1 MRRED
6 TPSEVFVGDAA
17 TRSTRGANPAIGL
30 TTAEVVALRAVHG
43 RNVIASASRN
53 LWWSTVRDVLAE
65 PMFVLLIIAA
75 VLYGLLGDRP
85 QAMTLLAFVVA
96 EVALTMFQSHRTASV
111 LSALRDLSAPRAHVL
126 RDGIRTSVSA
136 VELVPGDVVFV
147 EEGAKV
153 PADGLVVEAHELSVD
168 ESLLTGESIA
178 VDKFPCSPDDGTLP
192 AVMSNALFS
201 GTMVVRGQG
210 CMSVTA
216 IGAKTQLGQIG
227 TQLADVKEAPSPLQR
242 EIRTFVRRFAT
253 LAMLIC
259 ALLVLAYRWRTD
271 AWLPGLLAGITLAIS
286 ILPEELPVIMTV
298 FMALGARRIV
308 AEGVLTRRLSAIET
322 LGQTSVLCVDK
333 TGTLTQNRMSVR
345 VLYANGDEAW
355 ISNDA
360 PEIRP
365 VFHELIEYL
374 VLASEIEPVDP
385 MERAFHEA
393 GNAYLA
399 DTGRLHRHWSLV
411 QEYALTPD
419 LPAMS
424 HGWQT
429 ADGGDLLV
437 ACKGAPEAI
446 CSLCGMSPHDSKALL
461 ERATRMAE
469 NGLRVLGV
477 ARARHRGETW
487 PARQHDFDFTF
498 VGLVGLLDPV
508 RPEVAGAIAECKA
521 AGVRVVMIT
530 GDYPSTARAIATEV
544 GIDAAHVMSGA
555 ELAAM
560 DDAALQRVIS
570 DTSVFARVTPEQKLR
585 LVNAFRRA
593 GEVVAMT
600 GDGVNDAPALKAAH
614 IGIAMGRR
622 GAEVARE
629 VASLVLLRDD
639 FTPIV
644 LAIRL
649 GRRIYANL
657 KQAISFSVAAHL
669 PMIAAATIP
678 VLAGWPPMLGPVHI
692 VALEMIIAPVC
703 SIVFENE
710 REKPTVMHEPP
721 RRTGERLMTN
731 RALAASVMI
740 GCAVGLAVVLAYASM
755 LLRGFD
761 AAAARTVAFPMLVL
775 GNVSIMT
782 AVRLRARGAVPR
794 HLRDTNPYGWAVAGF
809 ALVALCMLLMVPAIA
824 RVFGLHAVLAWPQ

>member
-6 TPSEVFVGDAA
+6 TPSEVFAGDAE
-17 TRSTRGANPAIGL
+17 TRSTPGANPAIGL
-30 TTAEVVALRAVHG
+30 TTTEVAALRAMHG

-53 LWWSTVRDVLAE
+53 LWWRTIRDVLAE

-75 VLYGLLGDRP
+75 VLYSLLGDTP

-111 LSALRDLSAPRAHVL
+111 LRALRDLSAPQAHVL
-126 RDGIRTSVSA
+126 RDGTRTSVSA
-136 VELVPGDVVFV
+136 MELVPGDVVFV

-153 PADGLVVEAHELSVD
+153 PADGLLVEAHELSVD

-178 VDKFPCSPDDGTLP
+178 VDKFSGLPGGTLP
-192 AVMSNALFS
+192 ATMSNVLFS

-210 CMSVTA
+210 CMAVTA

-227 TQLADVKEAPSPLQR
+227 TQLADVKEAPSPLQL

-308 AEGVLTRRLSAIET
+308 NEGVLTRRLSAIET

-355 ISNDA
+355 IRNDA
-360 PEIRP
+360 PEISP

-399 DTGRLHRHWSLV
+399 NTGRLHRHWSLV

-429 ADGGDLLV
+429 SDGRDRLV

-446 CSLCGMSPHDSKALL
+446 CSLCGMAPHDAQALL

-477 ARARHRGETW
+477 ARARHRGGKW
-487 PARQHDFDFTF
+487 PDRQHDFDFTF

-544 GIDAAHVMSGA
+544 GIDSAHVVSGA
-555 ELAAM
+555 ELVAM
-560 DDAALQRVIS
+560 NDAALQRLIR

-585 LVNAFRRA
+585 LVNAFRHA

-710 REKPTVMHEPP
+710 REKPTIMREPP
-721 RRTGERLMTN
+721 RRAGERLMTN
-731 RALAASVMI
+731 RALAASVAI

-755 LLRGFD
+755 LSGGFD
-761 AAAARTVAFPMLVL
+761 AVAARTVAFPMLVL
-775 GNVSIMT
+775 GNVGIML
-782 AVRLRARGAVPR
+782 AVRLLARGAVPR
-794 HLRDTNPYGWAVAGF
+794 HLRDANPYGWAVVGF
-809 ALVALCMLLMVPAIA
+809 ALVALCVLLTVPAIA
-824 RVFGLHAVLAWPQ
+824 SVFGLHAVLAWRD

>member
-6 TPSEVFVGDAA
+6 TPSEAFVDDGA
-17 TRSTRGANPAIGL
+17 TRSTPGANPAIGL
-30 TTAEVVALRAVHG
+30 TTAEVAALRVVHG

-75 VLYGLLGDRP
+75 VLYGLLGDTP

-111 LSALRDLSAPRAHVL
+111 LRALRDLSAPRAHVL
-126 RDGIRTSVSA
+126 RDGTRTSVSA

-153 PADGLVVEAHELSVD
+153 PADGLLVEAHELSVD
-168 ESLLTGESIA
+168 ESLLTGESMS
-178 VDKFPCSPDDGTLP
+178 VDKFAGSPDGPLP
-192 AVMSNALFS
+192 ATMPNVLFS

-210 CMSVTA
+210 CMTVTA

-227 TQLADVKEAPSPLQR
+227 TQLADVKETQSPLQR

-286 ILPEELPVIMTV
+286 ILPEELPIIMTV

-308 AEGVLTRRLSAIET
+308 NEGVLTRRLSAIET

-333 TGTLTQNRMSVR
+333 TGTLTQNRMSLR

-355 ISNDA
+355 IRSDA
-360 PEIRP
+360 PEISP

-393 GNAYLA
+393 GQAYLA
-399 DTGRLHRHWSLV
+399 NTGRLHRHWSLV

-429 ADGGDLLV
+429 SDGGDRLV

-446 CSLCGMSPHDSKALL
+446 CALCGMPPHDSQAVL

-487 PARQHDFDFTF
+487 PDRQHDFDFTF

-530 GDYPSTARAIATEV
+530 GDYPSTARAIAAEV
-544 GIDAAHVMSGA
+544 GIDTARVMTGP
-555 ELAAM
+555 ELVAM
-560 DDAALQRVIS
+560 DGAALQRVIR

-629 VASLVLLRDD
+629 VASLALLRDD

-678 VLAGWPPMLGPVHI
+678 VLAGWPPLLGPLHI
-692 VALEMIIAPVC
+692 VAVEMIIAPVC

-710 REKPTVMHEPP
+710 REKPTVMREPP
-721 RRTGERLMTN
+721 RRAGERLMTN
-731 RALAASVMI
+731 RALAASVAI

-755 LLRGFD
+755 LSGGFD
-761 AAAARTVAFPMLVL
+761 AVAARTVAFPMLVL
-775 GNVSIMT
+775 GNVGIML
-782 AVRLRARGAVPR
+782 AVRLLARGAVPR
-794 HLRDTNPYGWAVAGF
+794 HLRDTNPYGLAVAGF
-809 ALVALCMLLMVPAIA
+809 ALIALCVLLMAPSIA
-824 RVFGLHAVLAWPQ
+824 RVFGLYAVLAWSG

>member
-6 TPSEVFVGDAA
+6 TPSEVFVGDAE
-17 TRSTRGANPAIGL
+17 TRSTPGANPAIGL
-30 TTAEVVALRAVHG
+30 TTAEVAALQAVHG
-43 RNVIASASRN
+43 RNVIVSASGN
-53 LWWSTVRDVLAE
+53 LWWRTVRDVLAE

-75 VLYGLLGDRP
+75 VLYGLLGDTP
-85 QAMTLLAFVVA
+85 QAMTLLAFVAA
-96 EVALTMFQSHRTASV
+96 EVVLTMFQSHRTASV
-111 LSALRDLSAPRAHVL
+111 LRALRDLSAPRAHVL
-126 RDGIRTSVSA
+126 RDGTRNSVSA
-136 VELVPGDVVFV
+136 LELVPGDVVFV

-153 PADGLVVEAHELSVD
+153 PSDGLLVEAHELSVD

-178 VDKFPCSPDDGTLP
+178 VDKFPGLSDGMLP
-192 AVMSNALFS
+192 ATMSNVLFS

-210 CMSVTA
+210 CMTVTA

-227 TQLADVKEAPSPLQR
+227 TQLADVKEAPSPLQL

-308 AEGVLTRRLSAIET
+308 NEGVLTRRLSAIET

-355 ISNDA
+355 VRNDA
-360 PEIRP
+360 PEISP

-393 GNAYLA
+393 GNVYLGN
-399 DTGRLHRHWSLV
+399 TGRLHRHWSLV

-424 HGWQT
+424 HGWQSS
-429 ADGGDLLV
+429 DGRDRPV

-446 CSLCGMSPHDSKALL
+446 CSLCGMGPHDAQALL

-469 NGLRVLGV
+469 GGLRVLGV

-487 PARQHDFDFTF
+487 PDRQRDFDFTF

-544 GIDAAHVMSGA
+544 GIDGAHVVSGA
-555 ELAAM
+555 ELVAM
-560 DDAALQRVIS
+560 DDAALQRVIR

-669 PMIAAATIP
+669 PMIAAATTP

-721 RRTGERLMTN
+721 RRAGERLMTN
-731 RALAASVMI
+731 RALAASVAI
-740 GCAVGLAVVLAYASM
+740 GCAVGFAVVLAYASM
-755 LLRGFD
+755 LSGGFD
-761 AAAARTVAFPMLVL
+761 AVAARTVAFPMLVL
-775 GNVSIMT
+775 GNVGIML
-782 AVRLRARGAVPR
+782 AVRLQARGTVPR
-794 HLRDTNPYGWAVAGF
+794 HLRDANPYGWAVAGF
-809 ALVALCMLLMVPAIA
+809 ALVALCVLLMVPAIA
-824 RVFGLHAVLAWPQ
+824 RVFGLHAVLAWPD